1 MVEKEKKKKQTLDN
15 ERTYS
20 VIRGGEEIITNF
32 GTGKNLY
39 TILQSGGD
47 ETVQ

>member
-1 MVEKEKKKKQTLDN
+1 MVEKEKKQTLDN

-20 VIRGGEEIITNF
+20 VVSGGEEIITNF

>member
-1 MVEKEKKKKQTLDN
+1 MVEKENKNQTLDN
-15 ERTYS
+15 KRTYS

>member
-1 MVEKEKKKKQTLDN
+1 MVEKEKKKQTLDN

-39 TILQSGGD
+39 TILQLGGD
-47 ETVQ
+47 ENVQ